1 MSDSSVT
8 SGVYTITLQVAAPTF
23 SPGAGNYSSS
33 QNVTIGSTTGGA
45 SIRYTT
51 DGSTPSE
58 SAGTLYSSP
67 VPISTTTTL
76 KAIAYKSG
84 MSDSS
89 ITSGVYTITLQV
101 AVPTFSPG
109 AGNYSSSQ
117 SVTISSTTGGAS
129 IRYTTDGSTP
139 SESAGTLY
147 SSPVPIST
155 TTTLKAIA
163 YESGMT
169 DSPVTS
175 ATYTFG
181 PSVTEYIR
189 LNGRVIAIE
198 NAAP

>member
-1 MSDSSVT
+1 
-8 SGVYTITLQVAAPTF
+8 
-23 SPGAGNYSSS
+23 
-33 QNVTIGSTTGGA
+33 VTISSTTGGA

-101 AVPTFSPG
+101 AAPTFSPG
-109 AGNYSSSQ
+109 AGSYSSAQ